1 MVAAGVPEANITLQP
16 PQFLTGSYEDR
27 AARRVDINKA
37 N

>member
-1 MVAAGVPEANITLQP
+1 MQP
-16 PQFLTGSYEDR
+16 PEFLTGSYEDR